1 VDRQEGREVISE
13 ESVPS
18 RQQKEWLVDYI
29 CKLFS
34 ELNDQDIDDQGE
46 NVEERD
52 STPRR
57 TRRDYATAERP
68 DRHRDRWDEIEMEAA
83 LALSGI
89 GWSRYKIG
97 ELLDRAPEAVRRI
110 VQRQRDAQ

>member
-1 VDRQEGREVISE
+1 MSNREPMTLEQAIE
-13 ESVPS
+13 FLCN
-18 RQQKEWLVDYI
+18 LV
-29 CKLFS
+29 S
-34 ELNDQDIDDQGE
+34 GNDHPQADDDLDDAE
-46 NVEERD
+46 TSDLAE
-52 STPRR
+52 RR

-68 DRHRDRWDEIEMEAA
+68 ERHRDRWDEIESEAA

-97 ELLDRAPEAVRRI
+97 ELLDRAPDAVRRI

>member
-1 VDRQEGREVISE
+1 MTVEDATTTRDKLEQAIDWIYKLLSE
-13 ESVPS
+13 
-18 RQQKEWLVDYI
+18 
-29 CKLFS
+29 F
-34 ELNDQDIDDQGE
+34 DQDIADEGE
-46 NVEERD
+46 DVDERD

-68 DRHRDRWDEIEMEAA
+68 DKHRDRWDKVDMRAA

-89 GWSRYKIG
+89 GWSRYEIG
-97 ELLDRAPEAVRRI
+97 ELLDRAPDSVRRI

>member
-1 VDRQEGREVISE
+1 MMNEDAMTTRDKLEQAVDWI
-13 ESVPS
+13 
-18 RQQKEWLVDYI
+18 Y
-29 CKLFS
+29 KLLS
-34 ELNDQDIDDQGE
+34 ELDDQDIADQGE
-46 NVEERD
+46 NVDEHD

-68 DRHRDRWDEIEMEAA
+68 DKHRDRWDEIEMEAA

-97 ELLDRAPEAVRRI
+97 ELLDRAPDAVRRI
-110 VQRQRDAQ
+110 VQRQRDTQ